1 MEEQDST
8 HESREYTEYCS
19 YLTADEA
26 FPIRI
31 PLESAVIGPVKY
43 TIPERGEIGDLELLY
58 ELETSDFLIYSAVC
72 GRRGEPPGTLRI
84 SNIQAADLSVFSEV
98 PGSLEGLVA
107 RLVVET
113 TNDVVFQSALLS
125 EGEEDAVSCHRI
137 VVTAS
142 IHECGHLRD
151 MLLFLKS
158 DVHFLASE
166 IPENNP
172 YISPIKRHH
181 HQQQQLKE
189 SDGDKNN
196 GLTLMEG
203 LPQWALYIP
212 WWLYSGRVRR
222 AIQFCLILYTIF
234 SVVWASWQLYRHFN
248 IIQVALQPIVAA
260 LKVYLPT
267 LMELLDVTLD
277 KFTDL
282 WTSFLSPLNIF
293 SSIAL
298 APLIS
303 LATRLLSPIISVAR
317 LAPRPFHLLWQG
329 LLNSRQAVQSLDLVR
344 IRQNLVISL
353 FISTFKAIW
362 MGLAKLFNFHSKKV
376 KQKQAIQATASS
388 VATSPSVIF
397 SPHQELGQRRNY
409 PVYYN
414 SPISTR
420 K

>member
-1 MEEQDST
+1 MEEQ
-8 HESREYTEYCS
+8 EYTEYCS

-31 PLESAVIGPVKY
+31 PLESAVIGAVKY
-43 TIPERGEIGDLELLY
+43 TIPESGEIGDLELLY

-84 SNIQAADLSVFSEV
+84 SNIQAADISVFNEI

-113 TNDVVFQSALLS
+113 TSDVVFQSALLA
-125 EGEEDAVSCHRI
+125 EEDTICDVSCHRI

-158 DVHFLASE
+158 DVHSLASE
-166 IPENNP
+166 IPEDNP
-172 YISPIKRHH
+172 YISPTKKQHR
-181 HQQQQLKE
+181 QQQQLKDSGE
-189 SDGDKNN
+189 DKSK

-203 LPQWALYIP
+203 LPHWALYIP
-212 WWLYSGRVRR
+212 WWLYSGRVRK
-222 AIQFCLILYTIF
+222 AIQLCLLLYTIF

-248 IIQVALQPIVAA
+248 IIQVALQPIVTA

-267 LMELLDVTLD
+267 VMEALDVALD
-277 KFTDL
+277 NFTDL

-293 SSIAL
+293 GSLAL
-298 APLIS
+298 APLINIVV
-303 LATRLLSPIISVAR
+303 RLVSPFLSMAH

-329 LLNSRQAVQSLDLVR
+329 LLNSRVAVQSLDLVR

-353 FISTFKAIW
+353 FISTFKAIGT
-362 MGLAKLFNFHSKKV
+362 GLAKLFNFHSKKV
-376 KQKQAIQATASS
+376 KQKQAIKATASS
-388 VATSPSVIF
+388 VATSPSVLF
-397 SPHQELGQRRNY
+397 SPHQELQRRNY

-414 SPISTR
+414 SPISR